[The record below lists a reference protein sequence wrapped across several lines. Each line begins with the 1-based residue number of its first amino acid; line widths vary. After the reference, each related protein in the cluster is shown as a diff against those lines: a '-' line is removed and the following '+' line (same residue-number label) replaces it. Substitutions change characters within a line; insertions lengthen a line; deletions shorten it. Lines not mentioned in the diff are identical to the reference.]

1 MNATTHFVN
10 APLNHS
16 NGIVSTLD
24 HNNKSDYALERTRI
38 SAEPHPTRNLV
49 SGLAHSV
56 WTAPWPVNGI
66 PELDSPLAG

>member
-1 MNATTHFVN
+1 MNATTNFVN
-10 APLNHS
+10 VPLKHS

-24 HNNKSDYALERTRI
+24 HDKSDYALERTRI
-38 SAEPHPTRNLV
+38 SAEPYPTRNLV

-56 WTAPWPVNGI
+56 WTASWTLHGI